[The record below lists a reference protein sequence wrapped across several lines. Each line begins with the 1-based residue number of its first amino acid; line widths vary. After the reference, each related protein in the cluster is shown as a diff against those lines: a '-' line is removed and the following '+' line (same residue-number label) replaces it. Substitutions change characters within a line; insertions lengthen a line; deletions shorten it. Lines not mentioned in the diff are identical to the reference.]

1 MSKRHAIRLAIA
13 LGVTWSGAALAAE
26 GPMPAGTIAF
36 SGERLT
42 GFYHTILT
50 ASSGP
55 ISIESTIDHFSLLGM
70 EADGPWNLP
79 RIGIDGFVVDGLSIG
94 GTVFV
99 SHRAVSTDSSV
110 AAGGLVITG
119 GGNGSVTDF
128 LIAPRVGYAAMFTDS
143 VGMWPRAGVSYF
155 HESISPDN
163 GNDASLHFVSFELEA
178 PFIFALTNGFALTA
192 GPTLGIAI
200 DGSYGQDNSPVDV
213 TEKYTSF
220 GLGAGFMGWL

>member
-1 MSKRHAIRLAIA
+1 MSKCRAIGFAIA
-13 LGVTWSGAALAAE
+13 LGITCSGTALAAE
-26 GPMPAGTIAF
+26 GPLPAGTVAF

-42 GFYHTILT
+42 GFYHTTLT

-55 ISIESTIDHFSLLGM
+55 LSIDSTIDHFSLLGM
-70 EADGPWNLP
+70 EADGPWDLP
-79 RIGIDGFVVDGLSIG
+79 RIGIDGFVIDGLSLG

-99 SHRAVSTDSSV
+99 SNRSVNTDANV
-110 AAGGLVITG
+110 AAGGLILTG

-128 LIAPRVGYAAMFTDS
+128 LIAPRVGYAVMFTDS
-143 VGMWPRAGVSYF
+143 VGIWPRGGVSYF

-163 GNDASLHFVSFELEA
+163 GSGASLHFVSIDVDV
-178 PFIFALTNGFALTA
+178 PFMFALTNGFAITA
-192 GPTLGIAI
+192 GPTLGIAV
-200 DGSYGQDNSPVDV
+200 DGSYSQDNSTVDV